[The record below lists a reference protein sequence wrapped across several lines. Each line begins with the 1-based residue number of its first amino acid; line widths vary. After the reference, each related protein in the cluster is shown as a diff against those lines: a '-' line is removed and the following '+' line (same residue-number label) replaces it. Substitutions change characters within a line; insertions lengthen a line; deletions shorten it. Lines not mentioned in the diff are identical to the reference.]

1 MNIQFTP
8 KSVSVY
14 LLLTAFLA
22 LILFFATR
30 FLTKGT
36 ATEPQDNI
44 QSHTSVTAP
53 EKAVMDNAAE
63 KTSDESADTAPDKTV
78 QQLVETWNRGKP
90 EEIAGLFMADGTLV
104 IPTGSEIQSRDQIQ
118 KTISEKRAG
127 VLKETTL
134 SNTVDQVT
142 RPDENTA
149 LVQGTY
155 KLEGIKVLGV
165 STNST
170 GSYKIRQVKRD
181 GRWFISRAEVIGRE
195 KG

>member
-14 LLLTAFLA
+14 LLLTGFLA
-22 LILFFATR
+22 LMLFFATR
-30 FLTKGT
+30 FLPKGT

-44 QSHTSVTAP
+44 QSHTPVSAR
-53 EKAVMDNAAE
+53 EKNDAHKAAE
-63 KTSDESADTAPDKTV
+63 KSSAESADPAPDETV
-78 QQLVETWNRGKP
+78 QQLVETWNRGKS
-90 EEIAGLFMADGTLV
+90 EEIAGLFMPDGTLV
-104 IPTGSEIQSRDQIQ
+104 IPTGSEIQTRDQIQ

-134 SNTVDQVT
+134 SNTVDQVN

-149 LVQGTY
+149 LVRGTY

-165 STNST
+165 STSSS

-181 GRWFISRAEVIGRE
+181 GRWYISRAEVIGGD